1 MADYFSVIHGA
12 VQNLDPNTV
21 GTRRDT
27 YERARK
33 AMLGRLRSAEP
44 VLPIAVIDAELA
56 SLNEAIE
63 RVETCTRDKAEAMA
77 SDRCG
82 DLRRRS
88 WRPCAWTGACDRGG
102 RSA

>member
-21 GTRRDT
+21 GARRET

-33 AMLGRLRSAEP
+33 ALLGRLRSAEP

-56 SLNEAIE
+56 TLNEAIE
-63 RVETCTRDKAEAMA
+63 RVEALFAESGARLPDA
-77 SDRCG
+77 
-82 DLRRRS
+82 RR
-88 WRPCAWTGACDRGG
+88 A
-102 RSA
+102 